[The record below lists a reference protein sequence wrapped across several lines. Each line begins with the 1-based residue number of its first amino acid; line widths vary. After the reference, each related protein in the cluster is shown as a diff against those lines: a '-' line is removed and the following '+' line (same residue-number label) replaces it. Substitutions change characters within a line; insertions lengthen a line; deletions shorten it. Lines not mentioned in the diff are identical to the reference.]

1 MTRSIASI
9 QLGGKKALERG
20 SVRGKCLAQE
30 HNTMTRSGLK
40 PEPPNLESSMLN
52 VTTSTS
58 PTNKDY
64 CLRLN
69 TAGESMRQYDTM
81 VVFWVIWPWSSLS
94 SVNLAP
100 FLKPGGTDR
109 RSTGVKRINTTVR
122 MFSSLCYKCK
132 LQYILSST
140 SLVM

>member
-1 MTRSIASI
+1 MAHIAAAYLISINEVIRSIASI

-52 VTTSTS
+52 VTTSSS

-69 TAGESMRQYDTM
+69 TAGESMKQYDTM
-81 VVFWVIWPWSSLS
+81 VVL
-94 SVNLAP
+94 
-100 FLKPGGTDR
+100 
-109 RSTGVKRINTTVR
+109 
-122 MFSSLCYKCK
+122 
-132 LQYILSST
+132 
-140 SLVM
+140 

>member
-20 SVRGKCLAQE
+20 SVRGKCLARE

-52 VTTSTS
+52 VTTSSS

-64 CLRLN
+64 RLRLN

-81 VVFWVIWPWSSLS
+81 VVF
-94 SVNLAP
+94 
-100 FLKPGGTDR
+100 
-109 RSTGVKRINTTVR
+109 
-122 MFSSLCYKCK
+122 
-132 LQYILSST
+132 
-140 SLVM
+140 